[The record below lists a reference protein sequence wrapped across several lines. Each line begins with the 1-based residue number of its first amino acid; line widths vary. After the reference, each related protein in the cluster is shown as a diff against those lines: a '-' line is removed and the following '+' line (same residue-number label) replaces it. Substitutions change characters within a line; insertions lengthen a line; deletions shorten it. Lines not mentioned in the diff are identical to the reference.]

1 MYDIVQLLADDHY
14 LNSYISQLYK
24 SACFMLSFS
33 QSVFSNV
40 FEIFSYY
47 SELCEHGYNLDAGK
61 MVCGKKFEP
70 NI

>member
-1 MYDIVQLLADDHY
+1 MYNIVQLLADDHY

-47 SELCEHGYNLDAGK
+47 SSGEHGYNLDAGK
-61 MVCGKKFEP
+61 MVCGKRVVP